1 MNSTE
6 ITLRAGSNNPEQSFY
21 EGTNAS
27 NRLSAEEIES
37 SVPGMT
43 AVSLTRLYEEQE
55 RLIEQRNALLDQ
67 NFISL
72 TPKQQ
77 EQLDNMDKRLDS
89 IESDIARLVQRQPQ
103 INVQA
108 IEKRIADRER
118 RLQNLTLKI
127 RSQK

>member
-67 NFISL
+67 SFISL